1 MLVQRNLASLTHNL
15 NLLQLKSLFYNFLIL
30 ITFTMKFEIKFT
42 FFNKKILLLNSTIET
57 LLIIFTIKIF
67 LFVVIITLLKN
78 RKFENLIRLSLQ

>member
-57 LLIIFTIKIF
+57 LLIIFTIKSF
-67 LFVVIITLLKN
+67 LFIVIITLLKN